1 MSTYDLVLLLLIALV
16 LATLLVLF
24 LPARRSRTPAGPPAE
39 RDLTGLGPGPWSRE
53 DDRYWLGGLIY
64 YNPGDPEPFIP
75 KRFGLGWTVNFG
87 HPLGKVLLVV
97 LIGMVLLPIV
107 LALLDPGLPRTG
119 CHTFGCHPTP

>member
-39 RDLTGLGPGPWSRE
+39 RDLADPGPWSRE
-53 DDRYWLGGLIY
+53 DDRFWLGGLIY

-87 HPLGKVLLVV
+87 WRCSILGSP
-97 LIGMVLLPIV
+97 GRAATR
-107 LALLDPGLPRTG
+107 LAVIPRPEHITRMPALT
-119 CHTFGCHPTP
+119 HAHATRA

>member
-39 RDLTGLGPGPWSRE
+39 RDLADPGPWSRE

-64 YNPGDPEPFIP
+64 YNPADPEPFIP

-97 LIGMVLLPIV
+97 LIGMVLLPVV

>member
-1 MSTYDLVLLLLIALV
+1 MSTYNLMLLLLIALV

-39 RDLTGLGPGPWSRE
+39 RDLADRGSWSRE

-75 KRFGLGWTVNFG
+75 SASVWGG
-87 HPLGKVLLVV
+87 P
-97 LIGMVLLPIV
+97 
-107 LALLDPGLPRTG
+107 
-119 CHTFGCHPTP
+119 